1 MICQA
6 RETQAFCDVYD
17 LWRRTGLRVDAVE
30 KLADADSFGSVGLK
44 RRQALWAVKGLHNSS
59 LPLFAAAEQALA
71 SKAVK
76 QGQIARPVELMKEP
90 EITLAEMTIGEEVI
104 CDYSSLR
111 FTLKAH
117 PVALLRGSFRKD
129 YMRAADLLNRKT
141 GDWADVVGLAI
152 CRQRPGTASGVI
164 FMTLEDDTGV
174 ANIVIW
180 PKMFERFRK
189 QVLRSRLLGVSG
201 RVEREG
207 LVVHVIASDI
217 VDLSSSLISLADHR
231 LPPYERRSVQDGLPG
246 ALERAA
252 PAQPWGSA
260 NCDSVNLDGVYERA
274 DEIRY
279 GQANRNLSPQKL
291 IQSRDFH

>member
-1 MICQA
+1 
-6 RETQAFCDVYD
+6 
-17 LWRRTGLRVDAVE
+17 
-30 KLADADSFGSVGLK
+30 
-44 RRQALWAVKGLHNSS
+44 
-59 LPLFAAAEQALA
+59 
-71 SKAVK
+71 
-76 QGQIARPVELMKEP
+76 
-90 EITLAEMTIGEEVI
+90 
-104 CDYSSLR
+104 
-111 FTLKAH
+111 
-117 PVALLRGSFRKD
+117 
-129 YMRAADLLNRKT
+129 
-141 GDWADVVGLAI
+141 
-152 CRQRPGTASGVI
+152 
-164 FMTLEDDTGV
+164 MTLEDDTGV

-180 PKMFERFRK
+180 PKMFERYRK

-217 VDLSSSLISLADHR
+217 VDLSSSLISLADQQ
-231 LPPYERRSVQDGLPG
+231 LPPYERRSVQDGLSG